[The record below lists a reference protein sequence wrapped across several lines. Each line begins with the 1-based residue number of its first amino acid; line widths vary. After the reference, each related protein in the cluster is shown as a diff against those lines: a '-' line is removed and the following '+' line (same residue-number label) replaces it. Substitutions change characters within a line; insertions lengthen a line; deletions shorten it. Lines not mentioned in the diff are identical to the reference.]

1 MLRLTFVPLGH
12 VIFLLRLV
20 FSFPGILVQ
29 IFLLSFPLHGQIMA
43 EFALLSFLA
52 VPLFVK
58 CTDYRLGVHPKRH
71 LLDLYRLKQLCSFS
85 FCLF

>member
-1 MLRLTFVPLGH
+1 MLRLTFIPLGH

-29 IFLLSFPLHGQIMA
+29 IFLLSFPLHGKIMA

-52 VPLFVK
+52 VSLFKK
-58 CTDYRLGVHPKRH
+58 CTDYRLGVHPERH
-71 LLDLYRLKQLCSFS
+71 LLDLYRLK
-85 FCLF
+85 

>member
-71 LLDLYRLKQLCSFS
+71 LLDLYRLEQLCCFS